1 MTLTDIERR
10 TDSESAAQA
19 LYDDASI
26 TVTKLGENIGAK
38 VEGVRLGGDLSA
50 LLGAPSGEAA
60 STAAQHSGLD
70 ILRVNARF
78 HGFLFDRGP
87 RVASPVLGS
96 LRREP
101 EPRCRR

>member
-38 VEGVRLGGDLSA
+38 VEGLS
-50 LLGAPSGEAA
+50 LI
-60 STAAQHSGLD
+60 H
-70 ILRVNARF
+70 I
-78 HGFLFDRGP
+78 
-87 RVASPVLGS
+87 
-96 LRREP
+96 
-101 EPRCRR
+101 